1 MFFSEVNS
9 DKLNTFFFKKR
20 YLYFST
26 IHLNAHWSDL
36 APLRVDK
43 GHISL
48 YGAIQSLKY
57 GSLPDEDFNTTIDHF
72 NAV

>member
-1 MFFSEVNS
+1 MYKNES
-9 DKLNTFFFKKR
+9 DFV
-20 YLYFST
+20 
-26 IHLNAHWSDL
+26 
-36 APLRVDK
+36 PGCPVDT

-48 YGAIQSLKY
+48 YSAIQSLKH